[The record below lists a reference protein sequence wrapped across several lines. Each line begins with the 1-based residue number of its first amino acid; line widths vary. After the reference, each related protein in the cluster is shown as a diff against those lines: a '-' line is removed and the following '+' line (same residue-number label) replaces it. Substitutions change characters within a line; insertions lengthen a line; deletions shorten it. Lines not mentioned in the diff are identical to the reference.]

1 MEFSDEQVKTR
12 LNYTIDFEPKLP
24 FLFFGSILKN
34 AIEKSIRDCL
44 KRLVE
49 RYDI

>member
-1 MEFSDEQVKTR
+1 MEFSHEQGKTK

-24 FLFFGSILKN
+24 FLFFGSIIKN
-34 AIEKSIRDCL
+34 AIEKSIRDGL
-44 KRLVE
+44 KRLSE